1 METQS
6 CGIGKKKVSG
16 DFGDKEE
23 VKTSYLAGCLFTI

>member
-1 METQS
+1 M
-6 CGIGKKKVSG
+6 GLVKKKVSG

>member
-1 METQS
+1 M
-6 CGIGKKKVSG
+6 GLVKKKSG